1 MRKPLF
7 LKTLLIILSIIFL
20 FSSSAFAQTEED
32 IYWNLALVRL
42 GQNNNT
48 LLNLIGSERTARRQY
63 NDAVEDAKYINPDGM
78 FIKLFGEKHYIK
90 FEQET
95 QMNLTLQKELY
106 PEQMKLSWEMTR
118 DNGTIARNN
127 IMLGLRN
134 LYLGLYNA
142 DNNRKLIQKKYE
154 LAQNI
159 YKQNMIRHE
168 RGMIS
173 DIDLTEAEY
182 DFLEAKMAVDASERN
197 YENML
202 RSFNSYIG
210 VSPETEYN
218 SILYDEQFDESRLK
232 PCEEYVKK
240 ALAIRLDI
248 SGKEKQLSLLRRQK
262 AIMDRY
268 PKMLSIPTVREDYDD
283 ILLQIDILILDL
295 ESVKFNIA
303 KEIEEAYVEVDGA
316 KKNVVNMKSMLDI
329 QKSSLDNMEKRYQSG
344 MISKN
349 MLDQAQIS
357 YDEME
362 NNYKAL
368 LFDYNTKLMKLE
380 YASGIGPGY

>member
-1 MRKPLF
+1 MKKPI
-7 LKTLLIILSIIFL
+7 LLIILSIIFL
-20 FSSSAFAQTEED
+20 FSSGAFAQAEED

-48 LLNLIGSERTARRQY
+48 LLNMIGSERTARRQY
-63 NDAVEDAKYINPDGM
+63 NDAVTDAKYLNTDGM
-78 FIKLFGEKHYIK
+78 NITIFGEKYYIK
-90 FEQET
+90 FEQQT
-95 QMNLTLQKELY
+95 QMSLTLQKELL

-118 DNGTIARNN
+118 DNGTIAKNS
-127 IMLGLRN
+127 MTLGLRN

-142 DNNRKLIQKKYE
+142 DNNRKLAHKKYE

-159 YKQNMIRHE
+159 YKQDIIRHE
-168 RGMIS
+168 RGMIT
-173 DIDLTEAEY
+173 DIDLSETEY
-182 DFLEAKMAVDASERN
+182 SLLEAKMAVDASERN

-210 VSPETEYN
+210 VAPETEYK
-218 SILYDEQFDESRLK
+218 SIIYDEQYDATRLK
-232 PCEEYVKK
+232 PCEEYVNK
-240 ALAIRLDI
+240 ASAIRLDI
-248 SGKEKQLSLLRRQK
+248 VGIEKQLSLLKSQK
-262 AIMDRY
+262 IIMDRY

-283 ILLQIDILILDL
+283 ILLQIDIMSLDL
-295 ESVKFNIA
+295 ESVKLDTA